1 MMKTVPE
8 SELPT
13 VKLLGEDGNAFSI
26 LGKVRRELRRS
37 GYSREDIGQFTKEAT
52 SGTYDHLRRWCMNRN
67 WPATNPT
74 HRSITYQERTTMAY
88 RARPSG

>member
-52 SGTYDHLRRWCMNRN
+52 SGTYDHLLITVTRWVNVF
-67 WPATNPT
+67 
-74 HRSITYQERTTMAY
+74 
-88 RARPSG
+88 ARG